1 MELKNTVVS
10 GRRSNYLGKDV
21 PYSSIYP
28 PKRPSEEKEI
38 KYCHQLYS
46 NHNLTETLAKK
57 GTSKKPDA
65 NIFNS
70 LR

>member
-1 MELKNTVVS
+1 MELTNTVVS
-10 GRRSNYLGKDV
+10 GRRSNYLAKGV

-38 KYCHQLYS
+38 KYRHHLYS
-46 NHNLTETLAKK
+46 SHNLTETLANK
-57 GTSKKPDA
+57 GASRKPNAD
-65 NIFNS
+65 IFSS

>member
-1 MELKNTVVS
+1 MELTNTVVS
-10 GRRSNYLGKDV
+10 GGRSNYLAKDV

-38 KYCHQLYS
+38 KYWHQPYRI
-46 NHNLTETLAKK
+46 HNLTEILTNK
-57 GTSKKPDA
+57 GTSRKPDA